1 METMKRIGIIG
12 GMSWESTVTYYQLM
26 NREVQRRL
34 GGYHSADIVLR
45 SVDFAPIEELQRAGD
60 WEAAGERLGAAAR
73 ECVAAGAE
81 LLVLATNTMHLV
93 FDALEKAVTVPVI
106 HIADATA
113 EAARR
118 GGISTLGLLGT
129 SFTMEQRFYRD
140 RLETFGDLSVIVPGA
155 EDRREVHRIIFDEL
169 VVGKTLPE
177 SREVYRGV
185 MNSLAQA
192 GAEGIILGCTE
203 IGLLVGPEDAPIRGT
218 DRVSLLD
225 TSELHAL
232 AAVDAALS

>member
-1 METMKRIGIIG
+1 MKRIGIIG
-12 GMSWESTVTYYQLM
+12 GMSWESTVTYYQLI

-45 SVDFAPIEELQRAGD
+45 SVDFAPVEELQRAGD
-60 WEAAGERLGAAAR
+60 WQAAGAELGAVAR

-93 FDALEKAVTVPVI
+93 FDALQEAVTVPVI

-113 EAARR
+113 KAARR
-118 GGISTLGLLGT
+118 RGVSTLGLLGT
-129 SFTMEQRFYRD
+129 SFTMEQPFYRE
-140 RLETFGDLSVIVPGA
+140 RLEEHGDLSVLVPEA
-155 EDRREVHRIIFDEL
+155 RDRRETHRIIFDEL
-169 VVGKTLPE
+169 VVGAVRSE
-177 SREVYRGV
+177 SREVFRGV
-185 MNSLAQA
+185 MSRLVQA

-203 IGLLVGPEDAPIRGT
+203 IGLLVGPEDAPTRGT
-218 DRVSLLD
+218 DRVPLLD

-232 AAVDAALS
+232 AAVEAALA

>member
-1 METMKRIGIIG
+1 MKRIGIIG

-45 SVDFAPIEELQRAGD
+45 SVDFAPVEELQRAGD
-60 WEAAGERLGAAAR
+60 WQTAGERIAAAGR
-73 ECVAAGAE
+73 DCVAAGAD

-93 FDALEKAVTVPVI
+93 FDALQEAVAVPVI

-118 GGISTLGLLGT
+118 AGVSTLGLLGT
-129 SFTMEQRFYRD
+129 SFTMEQPFYRE
-140 RLETFGDLSVIVPGA
+140 RLETSGGLSVIVPEA
-155 EDRREVHRIIFDEL
+155 EDRREIHRIIFDEL
-169 VVGKTLPE
+169 VVGTIRPE

-185 MNSLAQA
+185 MGRLAQG
-192 GAEGIILGCTE
+192 GAEGIVLGCTE
-203 IGLLVGPEDAPIRGT
+203 IGLLLGPKDAPTRRTG
-218 DRVSLLD
+218 RVPLLD

-232 AAVDAALS
+232 AAVEAALS